1 MVTWPIDPPASLRFA
16 AIEVAR
22 QAVTGLSV
30 SPYTLSQEA
39 YEWPGQGWALSVS
52 LPVNADR
59 KVQRELDAF
68 LAQLAGRAGTFRMA
82 LPDHDAPAGVT
93 VNPVLIE
100 AAAARADSIAV
111 EHSFNPALGL
121 WPVFAVGDV
130 IEVGGVIHMVTATE
144 AVADWVSTG
153 LMDFTVPTVAGT
165 GWTPAPIRQRATLW
179 PRLRADRAEGDV
191 VEAINPRGLW
201 RLADDRQGYSLDLSH
216 RSNSLKFV
224 EAQ

>member
-1 MVTWPIDPPASLRFA
+1 MATWPIDPPASLCFA

-52 LPVNADR
+52 LPLNADR
-59 KVQRELDAF
+59 RQQRELDAF
-68 LAQLAGRAGTFRMA
+68 LARLSGRVGTFRMA
-82 LPDHDAPAGVT
+82 LPDHDAPAGV
-93 VNPVLIE
+93 VQNPVLIE
-100 AAAARADSIAV
+100 AAAARADSVAV
-111 EHSFNPALGL
+111 EHRFNAELWL

-130 IEVGGVIHMVTATE
+130 VEIGSAIHMITAVET
-144 AVADWVSTG
+144 VADWISDG
-153 LMDFTVPTVAGT
+153 LMDFTVPTNGAG
-165 GWTPAPIRQRATLW
+165 GWSAAPIRQRAWFW
-179 PRLRADRAEGDV
+179 PRLRAAAAEGDV

-201 RLADDRQGYSLDLSH
+201 RLADDRQGYALDLMH